1 MFLKQTLSERDIC
14 TKFITPALVAAGWD
28 IQKQVREEWSF
39 TDGRIIVR
47 GQKYSRGKQ
56 KRADYV
62 LFYKSTLLAIIEAKE
77 NNHSIGAGMQQA
89 KEYADILDVHFVYS
103 TNGDAFLEF
112 DKTKTGG
119 EVEKE
124 ISLESFPSP
133 EELWERYATF
143 KNLTP
148 PQQEIVK
155 EENHKDETDLA
166 PRYYQQI
173 AINRT
178 IEAVARGDKRI
189 LLVMATGTGKTYT
202 AFQILWR
209 LWKAKTVKR
218 VLYLAD
224 RNILVDQT
232 KTGDFR
238 PFGSDIMTKIQNRE
252 VDKSYQIYFALYQG
266 LTGTDEEKNVFKQ
279 FSRDFFDMVVV
290 DECHRG
296 SANEESAWREVLSY
310 FDSAVHL
317 GMTATPK
324 ETKETSNITYFGEPV
339 YTYSLKQGIEDGFLA
354 PYKVVR
360 ISLNVD
366 DGYRPEKGKV
376 DKHGH
381 EVEDRIYNTKDFDRT
396 IVIDDRT
403 KVAARKISE
412 YLKLTN
418 RMAKTIVFCV
428 DTEHAERMRQAL
440 VNENSD
446 MLKQYPNYVVRITG
460 DDEIGKKELYNF
472 SSVIE
477 KQPVI
482 ATTSK
487 LLTTGVDT
495 KMVKVIALEA
505 GIQSM
510 TEFKQIIG
518 RGTRLREDDGKVY
531 FTIMDFRKVT
541 NLFADPDFDGDPVV
555 IYEPGPDEPV
565 VPPTPPEGTGGTDD
579 PPGTKPIPGEKVDG
593 VDGGDGPDGNGP
605 GGDPSNKPKKYYI
618 NDVAVTV
625 ANERVQY
632 YGADGKLITES
643 LKDYSRNKLLLEYTS
658 LDDFLIKW
666 NESER
671 KEAII
676 NELAEKGVLFEELQ
690 QEIGMDMDAF
700 DLIAHIAF
708 DKPPLTRKERA
719 EEVKKR
725 NYFEKYGTG
734 AREVLQTLLEKYAD
748 EGIGSIETTAVL
760 NVKPLNQ
767 LGTPTELVK
776 LFGKKADFEQA
787 VNELELELYRIA

>member
-1 MFLKQTLSERDIC
+1 MFNKQSLSERDIC

-47 GQKYSRGKQ
+47 GQKYTRGKQ

-62 LFYKSTLLAIIEAKE
+62 LIYKSTLLAIIEAKE
-77 NNHSIGAGMQQA
+77 NNHSVGAGMQQA
-89 KEYADILDVHFVYS
+89 KDYAAILDIPFVYS
-103 TNGDAFLEF
+103 SNGDAFLEF
-112 DKTKTGG
+112 DSTKEEGQ
-119 EVEKE
+119 VETE
-124 ISLESFPSP
+124 IPLSGFPSP
-133 EELWERYATF
+133 EELWQRYAAF
-143 KNLTP
+143 KGLSQ

-155 EENHKDETDLA
+155 EENHKDETGLA

-178 IEAVARGDKRI
+178 IEAVARGEKRL

-202 AFQILWR
+202 AFQIIWR

-266 LTGTDEEKNVFKQ
+266 LTGSEEEKNVFKQ
-279 FSRDFFDMVVV
+279 FSRDFFDLVVV

-296 SANEESAWREVLSY
+296 SAKEESAWREVLTY

-324 ETKETSNITYFGEPV
+324 ETKDTSNITYFGEPI

-360 ISLNVD
+360 LSLNVD

-376 DKHGH
+376 DKYGH

-396 IVIDDRT
+396 LVIDERT

-460 DDEIGKKELYNF
+460 DDDIGKKELYNF
-472 SSVIE
+472 SSVVE
-477 KQPVI
+477 EQPVI

-555 IYEPGPDEPV
+555 IYEPKDDEPI
-565 VPPTPPEGTGGTDD
+565 VPPNPPEGGEDDEFTGG
-579 PPGTKPIPGEKVDG
+579 KPIPGEDEDG
-593 VDGGDGPDGNGP
+593 TDVPPLTPPTIDP
-605 GGDPSNKPKKYYI
+605 GTGKPRKYYL

-643 LKDYSRNKLLLEYTS
+643 LKDYSRNKLLLEYAS
-658 LDDFLIKW
+658 LDDFLQKW

-676 NELAEKGVLFEELQ
+676 NELTEKGVLFEELQ
-690 QEIGMDMDAF
+690 QEIGKDLDAF
-700 DLIAHIAF
+700 DLIVHIAF

-725 NYFEKYGTG
+725 NYFEKYGAG
-734 AREVLQTLLEKYAD
+734 AKEVLQTLLEKYAD
-748 EGIGSIETTAVL
+748 EGISSIETTAVL

-767 LGTPTELVK
+767 LGTPMEIVK
-776 LFGKKADFEQA
+776 RFGKKADFEKA
-787 VNELELELYRIA
+787 VQELEQELYKTA

>member
-1 MFLKQTLSERDIC
+1 MLNKKPLSERDIC

-47 GQKYSRGKQ
+47 GHKHARGQK

-62 LFYKSTLLAIIEAKE
+62 LFYKSTMVAIIEAKD
-77 NNHSIGAGMQQA
+77 NNHSVGHGMQQA
-89 KEYADILDVHFVYS
+89 KEYADILDIPFIYS
-103 TNGDAFLEF
+103 SNGDAFLEH
-112 DKTKTGG
+112 DKSKKTG
-119 EVEKE
+119 ELERE
-124 ISLESFPSP
+124 LSLTDFPSP
-133 EELWERYATF
+133 DELWQRYAAH
-143 KNLTP
+143 KNLNTQ
-148 PQQEIVK
+148 QQEVVK
-155 EENHKDETDLA
+155 EENHKDETGFA

-178 IEAVARGDKRI
+178 IEAVARGDNRI

-266 LTGTDEEKNVFKQ
+266 LTGTDDEKNVFKQ
-279 FSRDFFDMVVV
+279 FSPDFFDMVVI

-296 SANEESAWREVLSY
+296 SANEESAWREVLKY
-310 FDSAVHL
+310 FDSATHL

-324 ETKETSNITYFGEPV
+324 ETKDTSNITYFGEPI
-339 YTYSLKQGIEDGFLA
+339 YTYSLKQGIDDGFLA

-366 DGYRPEKGKV
+366 EGYRPEKGKV
-376 DKHGH
+376 DKYGN
-381 EVEDRIYNTKDFDRT
+381 EIEDRIYNIKDFDRNL
-396 IVIDDRT
+396 VIDDRT
-403 KVAARKISE
+403 KAAARKISE
-412 YLKLTN
+412 YLKLTD

-446 MLKQYPNYVVRITG
+446 MLQKYPKYVVRITG
-460 DDEIGKKELYNF
+460 DDEVGKKELYNF
-472 SSVIE
+472 SSVDE
-477 KQPVI
+477 KEPVI

-565 VPPTPPEGTGGTDD
+565 VPPTGKEGEDED
-579 PPGTKPIPGEKVDG
+579 PPKGKEGPEPDI
-593 VDGGDGPDGNGP
+593 GPD
-605 GGDPSNKPKKYYI
+605 KPKKYYV
-618 NDVAVTV
+618 NDVAVAV
-625 ANERVQY
+625 INERVQY

-643 LKDYSRNKLLLEYTS
+643 LKDYSRNKLLSEYAS

-666 NESER
+666 KESER

-676 NELAEKGVLFEELQ
+676 NALAEKGVLFEALQ
-690 QEIGMDMDAF
+690 QEIGTDMDAF
-700 DLIAHIAF
+700 DLITHIAF
-708 DKPPLTRKERA
+708 DRPPLTRKERA

-734 AREVLQTLLEKYAD
+734 AREVLQTLLDKYAD
-748 EGIGSIETTAVL
+748 EGIGSLENNSVL
-760 NVKPLNQ
+760 TVKPLNL
-767 LGTPTELVK
+767 LGTPIEIVK
-776 LFGKKADFEQA
+776 RFGKKADFEKA
-787 VNELELELYRIA
+787 INELEQELYKSA

>member
-1 MFLKQTLSERDIC
+1 MLHKNSLSERDIC
-14 TKFITPALVAAGWD
+14 TKFINPALVKAGWD
-28 IQKQVREEWSF
+28 LQRQIREEWSF

-47 GQKYSRGKQ
+47 GEKYTRGAQ

-62 LFYKSTLLAIIEAKE
+62 LFYNATMIAIIEAKD
-77 NNHSIGAGMQQA
+77 NNHSLGAGMQQA
-89 KEYADILDVHFVYS
+89 KDYADILDIPFVYAS
-103 TNGDAFLEF
+103 NGDGFLEF
-112 DKTKTGG
+112 DKTKTSGI
-119 EVEKE
+119 VEKE
-124 ISLESFPSP
+124 LSLNEFPSP
-133 EELWERYATF
+133 EELWQRYAEH

-148 PQQEIVK
+148 KQQDIIK
-155 EENHKDETDLA
+155 EDNHKDETDLA

-178 IEAVARGDKRI
+178 VEAVATGNKRM

-202 AFQILWR
+202 AFQIIWR
-209 LWKAKTVKR
+209 LWKTKTVKR

-238 PFGSDIMTKIQNRE
+238 PFGSDIMTKIQNRQ

-266 LTGTDEEKNVFKQ
+266 LTGTDEDKNIFRQ
-279 FSRDFFDMVVV
+279 FSSDFFDMVVV

-296 SANEESAWREVLSY
+296 SAKEESAWREVLTY
-310 FDSAVHL
+310 FNSAIHL
-317 GMTATPK
+317 GLTATPK
-324 ETKETSNITYFGEPV
+324 ETKETSNITYFGEPT

-366 DGYRPEKGKV
+366 EGYRPEKGKL

-381 EVEDRIYNTKDFDRT
+381 EVEDRIYNTKDFDRN
-396 IVIDDRT
+396 IVIDERT
-403 KVAARKISE
+403 KVAAKKISE

-446 MLKQYPNYVVRITG
+446 MLKKYPNYVVRITG

-472 SSVIE
+472 TSVIE
-477 KQPVI
+477 KEPVI

-518 RGTRLREDDGKVY
+518 RGTRLRENDGKVY

-555 IYEPGPDEPV
+555 IYEPGEDEPP
-565 VPPTPPEGTGGTDD
+565 VPPTTGGGEDD
-579 PPGTKPIPGEKVDG
+579 ELPETKPIPGD
-593 VDGGDGPDGNGP
+593 P
-605 GGDPSNKPKKYYI
+605 GEEDDPFIIDPPGKPRKYYL
-618 NDVAVTV
+618 NDVPVTV
-625 ANERVQY
+625 INERVQY

-643 LKDYSRNKLLLEYTS
+643 LKDYTRNKLLSEFSS
-658 LDDFLIKW
+658 LGDFLVKW
-666 NESER
+666 QESDR
-671 KEAII
+671 KEVVI

-690 QEIGMDMDAF
+690 QEIGKDMDAF

-708 DKPPLTRKERA
+708 DRPPLTRKERA

-725 NYFEKYGTG
+725 HYFEKYGAE

-748 EGIGSIETTAVL
+748 EGITSLESNAVL
-760 NVKPLNQ
+760 TVKPLNQ
-767 LGTPTELVK
+767 FGTPVEIVK
-776 LFGKKADFEQA
+776 RFGKRADFEKA
-787 VNELELELYRIA
+787 INELGQELYKIA

>member
-1 MFLKQTLSERDIC
+1 MFNKQSLSERDIC

-47 GQKYSRGKQ
+47 GQKYTRGKQ

-62 LFYKSTLLAIIEAKE
+62 LIYKSTLLAIIEAKE
-77 NNHSIGAGMQQA
+77 NNHSVGAGMQQA
-89 KEYADILDVHFVYS
+89 KDYAAILDIPFVYS
-103 TNGDAFLEF
+103 SNGDAFLEF
-112 DKTKTGG
+112 DTTKEEGQ
-119 EVEKE
+119 VETE
-124 ISLESFPSP
+124 IPLSGFPSP
-133 EELWERYATF
+133 EELWQRYAAH
-143 KNLTP
+143 KGLSQ

-155 EENHKDETDLA
+155 EENHKDETGLA

-178 IEAVARGDKRI
+178 IEAVARGEKRL

-202 AFQILWR
+202 AFQIIWR
-209 LWKAKTVKR
+209 LWKAKTIKR

-266 LTGTDEEKNVFKQ
+266 LTGAEEEKNVFKQ
-279 FSRDFFDMVVV
+279 FSRDFFDLVVV

-296 SANEESAWREVLSY
+296 SAKEESAWREVLTY
-310 FDSAVHL
+310 FDKAVHL

-324 ETKETSNITYFGEPV
+324 ETKETSNITYFGEPI

-360 ISLNVD
+360 LSLNVD

-376 DKHGH
+376 DKYGH

-396 IVIDDRT
+396 LVIDERT
-403 KVAARKISE
+403 KVVARKISE

-460 DDEIGKKELYNF
+460 DDDIGKKELYNF
-472 SSVIE
+472 SSVVE
-477 KQPVI
+477 EQPVI

-555 IYEPGPDEPV
+555 IYEPKEDEPI
-565 VPPTPPEGTGGTDD
+565 VPPNPPEGGEEDEFTGGQ
-579 PPGTKPIPGEKVDG
+579 PIPGEG
-593 VDGGDGPDGNGP
+593 VDDPDSPPLTPPIIDP
-605 GGDPSNKPKKYYI
+605 GTGKPRKYYL

-643 LKDYSRNKLLLEYTS
+643 LKDYSRNKLLLEYAS
-658 LDDFLIKW
+658 LDDFLQKW

-690 QEIGMDMDAF
+690 QEIGKDLDAF
-700 DLIAHIAF
+700 DLITHIAF
-708 DKPPLTRKERA
+708 DRPPLTRKERA

-725 NYFEKYGTG
+725 NYFEKYGAG

-748 EGIGSIETTAVL
+748 EGIGSSETTAVL

-767 LGTPTELVK
+767 LGTPMEIVK
-776 LFGKKADFEQA
+776 RFGKKADFEKA
-787 VNELELELYRIA
+787 VQELEQELYKTA

>member
-1 MFLKQTLSERDIC
+1 MLNKKALTERDIC
-14 TKFITPALVAAGWD
+14 TKFITPALTAAGWD
-28 IQKQVREEWSF
+28 IQKQVREEWAF

-47 GQKYSRGKQ
+47 GHKHTRGQ
-56 KRADYV
+56 RKRADYV
-62 LFYKSTLLAIIEAKE
+62 LFYKSTMVAIIEAKD
-77 NNHSIGAGMQQA
+77 NNHSVGHGMQQA
-89 KEYADILDVHFVYS
+89 KDYADILDIPFIYS
-103 TNGDAFLEF
+103 SNGDAFLEH
-112 DKTKTGG
+112 DKSVKEGI
-119 EVEKE
+119 VEKE
-124 ISLESFPSP
+124 LSLEEFPTP
-133 EELWERYATF
+133 EALWQRYATF
-143 KNLTP
+143 KNLS
-148 PQQEIVK
+148 PQQQEVVK

-178 IEAVARGDKRI
+178 IEAVARGEKRT

-202 AFQILWR
+202 AFQIIWR
-209 LWKAKTVKR
+209 LWKARTVKR

-238 PFGSDIMTKIQNRE
+238 PFGSDIMTKIQNRQ

-266 LTGTDEEKNVFKQ
+266 LTGNEEDKNIFKQ
-279 FSRDFFDMVVV
+279 FSPDFFDMVVV

-296 SANEESAWREVLSY
+296 SAKEESAWRDVLTY
-310 FDSAVHL
+310 FDSAIHL
-317 GMTATPK
+317 GLTATPK
-324 ETKETSNITYFGEPV
+324 ETKDTSNITYFGEPV
-339 YTYSLKQGIEDGFLA
+339 YTYSLKQGIDDGFLA

-366 DGYRPEKGKV
+366 EGYRPEKGKI
-376 DKHGH
+376 DKYGH
-381 EVEDRIYNTKDFDRT
+381 EIEDRIYNTKDFDRNL
-396 IVIDDRT
+396 VIDDRT
-403 KVAARKISE
+403 KAAARKISE
-412 YLKLTN
+412 YLKLTD

-446 MLKQYPNYVVRITG
+446 MLQTYPKYVVRITG

-472 SSVIE
+472 SSVLE
-477 KQPVI
+477 KEPVI

-495 KMVKVIALEA
+495 KMVKLIVLEA

-531 FTIMDFRKVT
+531 FSIMDFRQVT

-555 IYEPGPDEPV
+555 IYEPGPDEPP
-565 VPPTPPEGTGGTDD
+565 VPPVKPDDKAGPDDKDDDD
-579 PPGTKPIPGEKVDG
+579 PIT
-593 VDGGDGPDGNGP
+593 
-605 GGDPSNKPKKYYI
+605 DPPFGPKKYYV
-618 NDVAVTV
+618 NDVAVAV
-625 ANERVQY
+625 INERVQY

-643 LKDYSRNKLLLEYTS
+643 LKNYSRNKILSEYTS
-658 LDDFLIKW
+658 MDDFLIKW

-690 QEIGMDMDAF
+690 QEIGKDMDAF
-700 DLIAHIAF
+700 DLIVHIAF
-708 DKPPLTRKERA
+708 DRPPLTRKERA

-725 NYFEKYGTG
+725 NYFEKYGSG

-748 EGIGSIETTAVL
+748 EGISSLENNSVL
-760 NVKPLNQ
+760 TVKPLNQ
-767 LGTPTELVK
+767 FGTPIEIVK
-776 LFGKKADFEQA
+776 RFGKKADFEKA
-787 VNELELELYRIA
+787 INELEQELYRSA

>member
-1 MFLKQTLSERDIC
+1 MLNKKTLTERDIC
-14 TKFITPALVAAGWD
+14 TKFITPALAAAGWD
-28 IQKQVREEWSF
+28 IQKQVREEWAF

-47 GQKYSRGKQ
+47 GHKHTRGQ
-56 KRADYV
+56 RKRADYV
-62 LFYKSTLLAIIEAKE
+62 LFCKSTMVAIIEAKD
-77 NNHSIGAGMQQA
+77 NNHSIGHGMQQA
-89 KEYADILDVHFVYS
+89 KDYADILDIPFIYTS
-103 TNGDAFLEF
+103 NGDAFLEH
-112 DKTKTGG
+112 DKTITEGI
-119 EVEKE
+119 VEKE
-124 ISLESFPSP
+124 LSLEEFPTP
-133 EELWERYATF
+133 EALWQRYAAY
-143 KNLTP
+143 KNLS
-148 PQQEIVK
+148 PQQQEVVK

-178 IEAVARGDKRI
+178 VEAVARGDKRM

-202 AFQILWR
+202 AFQIIWR

-238 PFGSDIMTKIQNRE
+238 PFGSDIMTKIQNRQ

-266 LTGTDEEKNVFKQ
+266 LTGNEEEKNIFKQ
-279 FSRDFFDMVVV
+279 FSPDFFDMVVV

-296 SANEESAWREVLSY
+296 SAKEESAWREVLTY
-310 FDSAVHL
+310 FDSAIHL
-317 GMTATPK
+317 GLTATPK
-324 ETKETSNITYFGEPV
+324 ETKDTSNITYFGEPV
-339 YTYSLKQGIEDGFLA
+339 YTYSLKQGIDDGFLA

-366 DGYRPEKGKV
+366 EGYRPEKGKI
-376 DKHGH
+376 DKYGH
-381 EVEDRIYNTKDFDRT
+381 EIEDRIYNTKDFDRNL
-396 IVIDDRT
+396 VIDDRT
-403 KVAARKISE
+403 KAAARKISE
-412 YLKLTN
+412 YLKLTD

-446 MLKQYPNYVVRITG
+446 MLQTYPKYVVRITG

-472 SSVIE
+472 SSVLE
-477 KQPVI
+477 KEPVI

-495 KMVKVIALEA
+495 KMVKLIVLES

-531 FTIMDFRKVT
+531 FSIMDFRQVT

-555 IYEPGPDEPV
+555 IYEPGPDEPP
-565 VPPTPPEGTGGTDD
+565 VPPTPTGKGGEDN
-579 PPGTKPIPGEKVDG
+579 PGKDE
-593 VDGGDGPDGNGP
+593 P
-605 GGDPSNKPKKYYI
+605 GGDPPLGPKKYYV
-618 NDVAVTV
+618 NDVAVAV
-625 ANERVQY
+625 INERVQY

-643 LKDYSRNKLLLEYTS
+643 LKDYSRNKLLSEYSS

-666 NESER
+666 NESDR

-676 NELAEKGVLFEELQ
+676 NELAEKGVLFEALQ
-690 QEIGMDMDAF
+690 QEIGKDMDAF

-708 DKPPLTRKERA
+708 DRPPLTRKERA
-719 EEVKKR
+719 AEVKKR
-725 NYFEKYGTG
+725 NYFEKYGSG
-734 AREVLQTLLEKYAD
+734 AREVLQSLLEKYAD
-748 EGIGSIETTAVL
+748 EGISSLENNSVL
-760 NVKPLNQ
+760 TVKPLNQ
-767 LGTPTELVK
+767 YGTPIEIVK
-776 LFGKKADFEQA
+776 RFGKKADFEKA
-787 VNELELELYRIA
+787 INELEQELYKTA

>member
-1 MFLKQTLSERDIC
+1 MFNKQSLSERDIC

-47 GQKYSRGKQ
+47 GQKYTRGKQ

-62 LFYKSTLLAIIEAKE
+62 LIYKSTLLAIIEAKG
-77 NNHSIGAGMQQA
+77 NNHSVGAGMQQA
-89 KEYADILDVHFVYS
+89 KDYAAILDIPFVYS
-103 TNGDAFLEF
+103 SNGDAFLEF
-112 DKTKTGG
+112 DTTKEEGQ
-119 EVEKE
+119 VETE
-124 ISLESFPSP
+124 IPLSGFPSP
-133 EELWERYATF
+133 EELWQRYAAH
-143 KNLTP
+143 KGLSQ

-155 EENHKDETDLA
+155 EENHKDETGLA

-178 IEAVARGDKRI
+178 IEAVARGEKRL

-202 AFQILWR
+202 AFQIIWR
-209 LWKAKTVKR
+209 LWKAKTIKR
-218 VLYLAD
+218 ILYLAD

-266 LTGTDEEKNVFKQ
+266 LTGAEEEKNVFKQ
-279 FSRDFFDMVVV
+279 FSRDFFDLVVV

-296 SANEESAWREVLSY
+296 SAKEESAWREVLTY
-310 FDSAVHL
+310 FDKAVHL

-324 ETKETSNITYFGEPV
+324 ETKETSNITYFGEPI

-360 ISLNVD
+360 LSLNVD
-366 DGYRPEKGKV
+366 EGYRPEKGKV
-376 DKHGH
+376 DKYGH

-396 IVIDDRT
+396 LVIDERT
-403 KVAARKISE
+403 KVVARKISE

-418 RMAKTIVFCV
+418 RLAKTIVFCV

-460 DDEIGKKELYNF
+460 DDDIGKKELYNF
-472 SSVIE
+472 SSVVE
-477 KQPVI
+477 EQPVI

-555 IYEPGPDEPV
+555 IYEPKEDEPI
-565 VPPTPPEGTGGTDD
+565 VPPNPPEGGEEDEFTGGQ
-579 PPGTKPIPGEKVDG
+579 PIPGEG
-593 VDGGDGPDGNGP
+593 VDNPDSPPLTPPIIDP
-605 GGDPSNKPKKYYI
+605 GTGKPRKYYL

-643 LKDYSRNKLLLEYTS
+643 LKDYSRNKLLLEYAS
-658 LDDFLIKW
+658 LDDFLQKW

-690 QEIGMDMDAF
+690 QEIGKDLDAF
-700 DLIAHIAF
+700 DLITHIAF
-708 DKPPLTRKERA
+708 DRPPLTRKERA

-725 NYFEKYGTG
+725 NYFEKYGAG
-734 AREVLQTLLEKYAD
+734 AKEVLQTLLEKYAD
-748 EGIGSIETTAVL
+748 EGISSIETTAVL

-767 LGTPTELVK
+767 LGTPMEIVK
-776 LFGKKADFEQA
+776 RFGKKADFEKA
-787 VNELELELYRIA
+787 VQELEQELYKTA

>member
-1 MFLKQTLSERDIC
+1 MLNKKAFSERDIC

-47 GQKYSRGKQ
+47 GQKYTRGKQ

-62 LFYKSTLLAIIEAKE
+62 LFYKSTMVAIIEAKD
-77 NNHSIGAGMQQA
+77 NSHSVGHGMQQA
-89 KEYADILDVHFVYS
+89 QEYADILDIPFVYS
-103 TNGDAFLEF
+103 SNGDAFLEH
-112 DKTKTGG
+112 DKTVTEGA
-119 EVEKE
+119 VEKE
-124 ISLESFPSP
+124 LSLEQFPSP
-133 EELWERYATF
+133 EELWQRYATY

-148 PQQEIVK
+148 QQQEVVK
-155 EENHKDETDLA
+155 VENHKDGTDLA

-202 AFQILWR
+202 AFQIIWR

-238 PFGSDIMTKIQNRE
+238 PFGSDIMTKIQNRQ

-266 LTGTDEEKNVFKQ
+266 LTGNEEDKNIFKQ
-279 FSRDFFDMVVV
+279 FSPDFFDMVVV

-296 SANEESAWREVLSY
+296 SAKEESAWRDVLTY

-317 GMTATPK
+317 GLTATPK
-324 ETKETSNITYFGEPV
+324 ETKETSNITYFGEPT
-339 YTYSLKQGIEDGFLA
+339 YTYSLKQGIDDGFLA

-366 DGYRPEKGKV
+366 EGYRPEKGKL
-376 DKHGH
+376 DKYGH
-381 EVEDRIYNTKDFDRT
+381 EIEDRIYNTKDFDRNL
-396 IVIDDRT
+396 VIDDRT
-403 KVAARKISE
+403 KAAARKITE
-412 YLKLTN
+412 YLKLTD
-418 RMAKTIVFCV
+418 RMSKTIVFCV

-446 MLKQYPNYVVRITG
+446 MLQKHPKYVVRITG

-472 SSVIE
+472 SSVVE
-477 KQPVI
+477 KEPVI

-495 KMVKVIALEA
+495 KMVKLIVLEA

-518 RGTRLREDDGKVY
+518 RGNRLREDDGKVY
-531 FTIMDFRKVT
+531 FSIMDFRQVT

-555 IYEPGPDEPV
+555 IYEPGPDEPP
-565 VPPTPPEGTGGTDD
+565 VPPV
-579 PPGTKPIPGEKVDG
+579 KPDEK
-593 VDGGDGPDGNGP
+593 DGPDGKDDDDLVN
-605 GGDPSNKPKKYYI
+605 DPPFGPKKYYV
-618 NDVAVTV
+618 NDVAVAV
-625 ANERVQY
+625 INERVQY

-643 LKDYSRNKLLLEYTS
+643 LKDYSRNKILSEYTS
-658 LDDFLIKW
+658 MDDFLIKW
-666 NESER
+666 NESDR

-690 QEIGMDMDAF
+690 QEIGKDMDAF

-708 DKPPLTRKERA
+708 DRPPLTRKERA

-725 NYFEKYGTG
+725 NYFEKYGAG

-748 EGIGSIETTAVL
+748 EGI
-760 NVKPLNQ
+760 
-767 LGTPTELVK
+767 
-776 LFGKKADFEQA
+776 
-787 VNELELELYRIA
+787 

>member
-1 MFLKQTLSERDIC
+1 MFQKQSLSERDIC
-14 TKFITPALVAAGWD
+14 TKFITPALIAAGWD

-47 GQKYSRGKQ
+47 GQKYTRGKQ

-62 LFYKSTLLAIIEAKE
+62 LFYKSTLLAVMEVKE
-77 NNHSIGAGMQQA
+77 NNHSLGAGMQQA

-112 DKTKTGG
+112 DKTQEEG

-124 ISLESFPSP
+124 LSLENFPSP
-133 EELWERYATF
+133 EELWQRYAAF
-143 KNLTP
+143 KNLDKK
-148 PQQEIVK
+148 QQEIVK

-202 AFQILWR
+202 AFQIIWR

-279 FSRDFFDMVVV
+279 FSPDFFDLVVV

-296 SANEESAWREVLSY
+296 SAHEESAWREVLSY

-339 YTYSLKQGIEDGFLA
+339 YTYSLRQGIEDGFLA

-360 ISLNVD
+360 IGLNVD
-366 DGYRPEKGKV
+366 EGYRPERGKV
-376 DKHGH
+376 DRYGN

-396 IVIDDRT
+396 LVIDQRT

-460 DDEIGKKELYNF
+460 DDEVGKKELYNF
-472 SSVIE
+472 SSVVE

-555 IYEPGPDEPV
+555 IYEPGEDDPI
-565 VPPTPPEGTGGTDD
+565 VPPNPEGGEGEDLSE
-579 PPGTKPIPGEKVDG
+579 GKPIPGEP
-593 VDGGDGPDGNGP
+593 GDGEDEDPDGNGP
-605 GGDPSNKPKKYYI
+605 GGDPPIKPKKYFI

-625 ANERVQY
+625 VNERVQY

-643 LKDYSRNKLLLEYTS
+643 LKDYSRNKLLLEYAS
-658 LDDFLIKW
+658 LDDFLQKW
-666 NESER
+666 QATDR

-690 QEIGMDMDAF
+690 QEIGQDLDAF

-708 DKPPLTRKERA
+708 DQPPLTRKERA

-725 NYFEKYGTG
+725 NYFEKYGAG
-734 AREVLQTLLEKYAD
+734 AREVLQTLLDKYAD
-748 EGIGSIETTAVL
+748 EGISSIETTAVL
-760 NVKPLNQ
+760 NVKPLNL

-776 LFGKKADFEQA
+776 RFGKKADFERA
-787 VNELELELYRIA
+787 VQELELELYRTA